1 MKRNIIFTPFLMLLM
16 TQFVGA
22 QEQTALQVTLDEAIR
37 IALERNH
44 DLSAARFE
52 VTKADK
58 QVKEAFGLALPSV
71 DFAATYSRAL
81 KRPVFFLPDFDD
93 PESGRVVPIQIGSE
107 NSIDL
112 TFSARQVLFN
122 SAVFTGVGTAKIYS
136 EAAHDLYQ
144 AKENATVASVRR
156 AFYSVL
162 LAGEG
167 RTIMH
172 STLKNAEENLKN
184 ARVLSSAGLVS
195 EYDALRAEVS
205 YENLKPDVMKAE
217 DDYVLALNT
226 LRIAMGISAEQ
237 PLEVVGLLQPDIVDE
252 QHLTNAVEDAVKM
265 NPSLEAL
272 RKQTDV
278 NEAIVSIE
286 RSNYLPTLSAF
297 GNYQL
302 QAQKNQFNFSTND
315 FIGSSVVG
323 VNLSFNVFKGFQT
336 NARVEQATLDHRRS
350 QEQLA
355 SMESTLR
362 TQVESMILR
371 LRWAQKQIGVHEKTI
386 AQAEKGYRIVATRFA
401 SGSGTQLEVNDAQL
415 ALNRAQVN
423 RIEAIY
429 QYLLAATDIEQALG
443 GLNKHSR
450 KIQ

>member
-44 DLSAARFE
+44 DLAAARFE

-136 EAAHDLYQ
+136 EAARDLYQ

-323 VNLSFNVFKGFQT
+323 VNLSFNIFKGFQT

-386 AQAEKGYRIVATRFA
+386 AQAEKGYRIVSTRFA

>member
-44 DLSAARFE
+44 DLAAARFE
-52 VTKADK
+52 VSKADK

-278 NEAIVSIE
+278 SEAIVSIE

-323 VNLSFNVFKGFQT
+323 VNLSFNIFKGFQT

-386 AQAEKGYRIVATRFA
+386 AQAEKGYRIVSTRFA

>member
-1 MKRNIIFTPFLMLLM
+1 MKRNAIFSVLLILLM
-16 TQFVGA
+16 TLSLGA
-22 QEQTALQVTLDEAIR
+22 QEQTALQITLDEAIR
-37 IALERNH
+37 IAVERNH
-44 DLSAARFE
+44 DLAAARFE

-112 TFSARQVLFN
+112 TFSATQVLFN

-136 EAAHDLYQ
+136 EAARDIYR
-144 AKENATVASVRR
+144 AKENEIIANVRR

-162 LAGEG
+162 LAREG
-167 RTIMH
+167 SAIMR
-172 STLKNAEENLKN
+172 STLQNAEDNLNN
-184 ARVLSSAGLVS
+184 ARALAEAGLIS
-195 EYDALRAEVS
+195 EYDGLRAEVS

-217 DDYVLALNT
+217 DDYTIALNS
-226 LRIAMGISAEQ
+226 LRIAMGVSADQ
-237 PLEVVGLLQPDIVDE
+237 PIEVVGLLQPEIVDE
-252 QHLTNAVEDAVKM
+252 VQLTNAVEDAVKM

-272 RKQTDV
+272 RKQADV

-297 GNYQL
+297 GNYQM

-323 VNLSFNVFKGFQT
+323 LNLSFNIFKGFQT

-355 SMESTLR
+355 AMESNLR

-386 AQAEKGYRIVATRFA
+386 AQAEKGYRIASTRFA

-423 RIEAIY
+423 RVEAIY

-443 GLNKHSR
+443 GLNTPTG